1 MSANISTLRANAATL
16 LDTITAVRKVYD
28 YIPDTAPPTP
38 CGIIGNVSVRWDDS
52 MQRGLDAY
60 DFEVYVV
67 VSRMS
72 ERSGQ
77 DELDALLAGT
87 GAGSVKTAL
96 EAGSPVRSL
105 NGAVSTVRV
114 TNATPI
120 SITMGGVEFFAY
132 RYEVEAYG

>member
-16 LDTITAVRKVYD
+16 LDSITAIRKVYD

-38 CGIIGNVSVRWDDS
+38 CGIVGNVTVTWDES
-52 MQRGLDAY
+52 MQRGLDTYEFDVLA
-60 DFEVYVV
+60 VV
-67 VSRMS
+67 ARMS

-87 GAGSVKTAL
+87 GVGSVKTAL
-96 EAGSPVRSL
+96 EAGTPVRTL
-105 NGAVSTVRV
+105 NGAVSTLRV
-114 TNATPI
+114 TRATPI
-120 SITMGGVEFFAY
+120 SVTMGGVEFFAY

>member
-1 MSANISTLRANAATL
+1 
-16 LDTITAVRKVYD
+16 
-28 YIPDTAPPTP
+28 
-38 CGIIGNVSVRWDDS
+38 